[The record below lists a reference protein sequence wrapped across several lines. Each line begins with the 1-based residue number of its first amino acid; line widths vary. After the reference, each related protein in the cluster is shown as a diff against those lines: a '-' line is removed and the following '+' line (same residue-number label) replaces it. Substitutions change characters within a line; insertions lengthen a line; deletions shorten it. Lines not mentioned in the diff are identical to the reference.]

1 MKSGFYCVIASAKLQ
16 SQLVWMCI
24 HVYLNNATGGSAAR
38 CIQSD
43 LLLSGFW
50 ATALMRLHIDQSVS
64 WSVFHRLLSGYKG
77 SGLFYVHDV
86 STWRRVGMKPE
97 LHVMIPKCIGET
109 YFSCIHPNLK
119 NLLLGLEVD
128 WVVLLLTQE
137 TCALWFCL
145 FTKVDKSIC
154 RFSFC
159 GQNQT
164 QQMILCFADR
174 QLNYVL

>member
-16 SQLVWMCI
+16 SQRVWMCI
-24 HVYLNNATGGSAAR
+24 HVYLNNATGGSAAW

-77 SGLFYVHDV
+77 SGLFYVHNV

-109 YFSCIHPNLK
+109 CFSCIHPK
-119 NLLLGLEVD
+119 PE
-128 WVVLLLTQE
+128 
-137 TCALWFCL
+137 
-145 FTKVDKSIC
+145 KSASWIGSRLSGFAFNPRDLC
-154 RFSFC
+154 TLILSFHQ
-159 GQNQT
+159 GWQKY
-164 QQMILCFADR
+164 L
-174 QLNYVL
+174 